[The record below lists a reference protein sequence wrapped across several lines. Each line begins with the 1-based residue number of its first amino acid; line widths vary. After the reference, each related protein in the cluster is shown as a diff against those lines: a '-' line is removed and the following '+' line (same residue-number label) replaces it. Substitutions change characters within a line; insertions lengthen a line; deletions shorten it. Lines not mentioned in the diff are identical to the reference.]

1 MPGLRRPIA
10 RTALVLLLVAG
21 SVGTAGTSALANT
34 SGNQLVGGFEIDGNF
49 YEGFA
54 NGTTATGPG
63 GDPVDWGS
71 ADIFPDGVDVV
82 EDPLG
87 GTDTTVFDRG
97 SKENDLASWN
107 DDGSAA
113 APGKGDIGRVYF
125 TDRVTG
131 GDQYLFVGFERG
143 TDNGTVRWYV
153 ELNQRPNT
161 VNDEDTAVPDRTVGD
176 LRVTLF
182 NLGSRPIRVDAL
194 ERWDGDSWVS
204 AGATS
209 AVTVLAND
217 SAVSTPSDE
226 SPLATEQFV
235 ELAFDVT
242 DLFGDDDP
250 CGLGGV
256 AAAWVRSA
264 PGASPSSELKDYVT
278 GAVDAPARCGPLTIE
293 KNDADGEPVGGATF
307 TVEPNPIPDAA
318 DPDSLTITDNDDNDA
333 DPADGVVVLDPA
345 LPGDYTITETAPP
358 PGYIQETEPQDVT
371 LDEFGSAA
379 VTFVNRLGSLAW
391 DKLDAESGDPV
402 CCATFTVEGTDGAA
416 EGTSVTVV
424 DNGENDADAAE
435 GAVLVEDLPT
445 GTYTVTETEPPT
457 GYDLPENPVRDG
469 VVIDQDTPDAVVD
482 EAFEDPRL
490 LSELTVL
497 KLDADT
503 QQPAAG
509 AVFEL
514 YLDDPADGVADA
526 PDGDT
531 LIDDCTTGDD
541 GTCTI
546 GDLAWGTYYWYEAE
560 APAGYELPADRFSGM
575 TTIDRDD
582 AGTDLPVSTLTDRQ
596 VRSAL
601 LILKKDATTHDSLA
615 GARFVVRLDDG
626 DGEFDPGDDPV
637 VDPPGEVVTDGFGGA
652 AVNGLLFGTYWVE
665 ETAAPTG
672 YELPDPAYTGPYTF
686 GPDNAGEVIS
696 FIVENE
702 QKLTDL
708 TVYKLDGTSDTPIEL
723 AGASFELYLDDG
735 DGELEAPGGDTLA
748 GECTTGDDGTCTVED
763 LGFGSYYWLETEAP
777 QGYDLPENP
786 YSELVTVTAENAGTE
801 LEPLG
806 FTNPRKPGVLTVLKL
821 DAADDAPLAGAQF
834 DLVDESSD
842 ELAGSC
848 TTGDDGT
855 CSVGDLGFGSYHWV
869 ETAAPQGYDLPGDVT
884 SDSIVVDAST
894 VDEPTRFEIRD
905 PRLRSELS
913 VLKVDAYDGTT
924 LAGAEFELR
933 ADDADGDV
941 AGTCTTGDD
950 GTCTVGDLD
959 FGSYV
964 WVETAAPQGY
974 ALPDDAT
981 SDPVLIDASNAGGEL
996 TRVVV
1001 HDPRL
1006 LSELSVH
1013 KVAEDTGE
1021 SLPGAVFDLVLE
1033 GDDDTV
1039 VGTCTTGDD
1048 GLCTVGDL
1056 DFGDYH
1062 WVEITAP
1069 EGYLLPDDVTTETI
1083 SITAGNA
1090 GTDIAAVTVVDPPA
1104 DEPPSPS
1111 PTPTP
1116 SPTEPDGSPSPTPDE
1131 PDLPD
1136 TGLGDPLR
1144 LVALVAVA
1152 LLAVGAAVRW
1162 RARRT

>member
-1 MPGLRRPIA
+1 M
-10 RTALVLLLVAG
+10 VLLLVAG
-21 SVGTAGTSALANT
+21 SAGAAGTSAVANS
-34 SGNQLVGGFEIDGNF
+34 SGNHLVGGFEIDGNF

-71 ADIFPDGVDVV
+71 ADIYPDGVDVV
-82 EDPLG
+82 GDPLG
-87 GTDTTVFDRG
+87 STDETVFDRG

-113 APGKGDIGRVYF
+113 APGKGDLGRVYV
-125 TDRVTG
+125 TDRVAG

-161 VNDEDTAVPDRTVGD
+161 VNDEDTAIPDRTIGD

-194 ERWDGDSWVS
+194 ERWRGDGWVS

-217 SAVSTPSDE
+217 SDVSTSSDE

-256 AAAWVRSA
+256 AAVWVRSA
-264 PGASPSSELKDYVT
+264 PGLSPSSELKDYVT

-293 KNDADGEPVGGATF
+293 KHDAGGEPLGGATF
-307 TVEPNPIPDAA
+307 TVEPNPIPGAA
-318 DPDSLTITDNDDNDA
+318 GPGSLTITDNDDNDA
-333 DPADGVVVLDPA
+333 DPADGVVVIDPA

-358 PGYIQETEPQDVT
+358 PGYVQETEPQDVT
-371 LDEFGSAA
+371 LGKFGSAA
-379 VTFVNRLGSLAW
+379 VTFVNRLGTLAW

-402 CCATFTVEGTDGAA
+402 CCATFTVEGTGGAA

-424 DNGENDADAAE
+424 DNGENDADPAE
-435 GAVLVEDLPT
+435 GALLVEDLPT
-445 GTYTVTETEPPT
+445 GTYTVTETEAPT

-469 VVIDQDTPDAVVD
+469 IVVDQDAPDATVG
-482 EAFEDPRL
+482 EPFEDPRL
-490 LSELTVL
+490 LSELAVL

-526 PDGDT
+526 PGGDT
-531 LIDDCTTGDD
+531 LVGDCTTGDD

-546 GDLAWGTYYWYEAE
+546 GDLAWGTYYWYEAQ
-560 APAGYELPADRFSGM
+560 APAGYELPADRISGM
-575 TTIDRDD
+575 TTIDRDN
-582 AGTDLPVSTLTDRQ
+582 AGGDLPVSTLTDRQ
-596 VRSAL
+596 LRSTL
-601 LILKKDATTHDSLA
+601 LIIKKDATTHDSLA
-615 GARFVVRLDDG
+615 GARFVVRRDDG
-626 DGEFDPGDDPV
+626 DGVFDPGDDPV

-652 AVNGLLFGTYWVE
+652 TVTGLLFGTYWVE

-672 YELPDPAYTGPYTF
+672 YELPVPAHTGPYTF
-686 GPDNAGEVIS
+686 GPDNAGDVIS

-702 QKLTDL
+702 QRLTDL
-708 TVYKLDGTSDTPIEL
+708 SVLKLDGGSDSPEPL
-723 AGASFELYLDDG
+723 AGATFELYLDD
-735 DGELEAPGGDTLA
+735 DTLV
-748 GECTTGDDGTCTVED
+748 GECTTGDDGLCTVTG
-763 LGFGSYYWLETEAP
+763 LGFGTYYWLETAAP
-777 QGYDLPENP
+777 PGYDLPDDP
-786 YSELVTVTAENAGTE
+786 SSELVTITAENAGTQ
-801 LEPLG
+801 LEPLA
-806 FTNPRKPGVLTVLKL
+806 FSNPRTPGTLTVLKL

-834 DLVDESSD
+834 DLIDED
-842 ELAGSC
+842 GDTLAGSC
-848 TTGDDGT
+848 TTGDHGT
-855 CSVGDLGFGSYHWV
+855 CSIGDLGFGTYHWV
-869 ETAAPQGYDLPGDVT
+869 ETAAPLGYDLPDDVT

-894 VDEPTRFEIRD
+894 VDEPARFEIRD

-913 VLKVDAYDGTT
+913 VLKVDAYDATA

-933 ADDADGDV
+933 AGDADGDV
-941 AGTCTTGDD
+941 VGTCTTGDD
-950 GTCTVGDLD
+950 GTCTVGDLG

-981 SDPVLIDASNAGGEL
+981 SDPVVIDASNAGGEL

-1033 GDDDTV
+1033 GDDDIV

-1048 GLCTVGDL
+1048 GLCSVGDL

-1069 EGYLLPDDVTTETI
+1069 DGYLLPGDVTTETI

-1104 DEPPSPS
+1104 DEPPTASPTAS

-1116 SPTEPDGSPSPTPDE
+1116 SPTEPGPSPSPAPGEPGE
-1131 PDLPD
+1131 PDLPN

-1144 LVALVAVA
+1144 LVALVAAA
-1152 LLAVGAAVRW
+1152 LLAAGAAVRR
-1162 RARRT
+1162 RAHRT